1 MSKLFTYENPWE
13 AVVDYL
19 DHIGVTEI
27 FGLPSDDLGF
37 LKALEKKPSARMI
50 LCKDQRNAVFMAV
63 GHAMESEKPGVC
75 VVGKGPAL
83 TNTLTGLLEAKLLA
97 TPLILVATGT
107 SINRLGTK
115 AFQELDQLSL
125 VQPLVK
131 WSYRVDH
138 PDRLCWALEKGA
150 ILAAN
155 GTRGPVYIEIPEQL
169 FEEKIPRKKAW
180 EALTVRRFL
189 PDEASVAQSL
199 ELIRSSNR
207 PLLLLGGGMRKSKA
221 RNEII
226 RFVEQW
232 GAALFVTASGR
243 GAVPE
248 DHPLFCGLSGLYAT
262 EPICRLW
269 EETDMVV
276 VIGSRLEETATFG
289 WERINA
295 KATLIQVNI
304 EPNDWSLEYPGMHML
319 GDGGLVVERWL
330 KEFEKEPLV
339 PNKKW
344 VQHIQVHREQLFQRA
359 KKCLEDARTD
369 PSIHVVEVLDA
380 MNQLVAKDRI
390 LVQENGLQD
399 MWSYFY
405 PYYSCGSEGGAVLP
419 SDQTSLG
426 FGAAAVAGVKLAVK
440 ERPVIA
446 WVGDGAFQLFG
457 SDLKTVAEQKIPVM
471 YIVLKNG
478 GYGWLQHQWNQQ
490 DHPSSDHSR
499 FHFTSLPSDLFQWVT
514 EHPQIECM
522 EITDKT
528 QLKQNLQ
535 KAHRSQEEGKTV
547 IVEIP
552 VQLHDIPPGIQEI
565 EGDFPGKENITI
577 GN

>member
-1 MSKLFTYENPWE
+1 MSQLFAYENPWE

-19 DHIGVTEI
+19 DHIGVQEV

-37 LKALEKKPSARMI
+37 LESLETKSKSRMI

-83 TNTLTGLLEAKLLA
+83 TNALTGLLEAKSLA
-97 TPLILVATGT
+97 APLILIATGT
-107 SINRLGTK
+107 RINRLGTK
-115 AFQELDQLSL
+115 AFQELDQRSL

-150 ILAAN
+150 LLAVN
-155 GTRGPVYIEIPEQL
+155 GTPGPVYIEIPEQM
-169 FEEKIPRKKAW
+169 FEEKIPRKKPW
-180 EALTVRRFL
+180 EPLIVRRFL
-189 PDEASVAQSL
+189 PDETSMAQSL
-199 ELIRSSNR
+199 QLIRASNR

-221 RNEII
+221 RSEII
-226 RFVEQW
+226 RFTEQW

-248 DHPLFCGLSGLYAT
+248 DHPLFCGLAGLYAT
-262 EPICRLW
+262 EPIRRLW
-269 EETDMVV
+269 KETDLVV
-276 VIGSRLEETATFG
+276 VLGSRLEETATFG
-289 WERINA
+289 WEQMNP

-304 EPNDWSLEYPGMHML
+304 EPDDWSLEYPGMHML
-319 GDGGLVVERWL
+319 GDGGLVVEGWL
-330 KEFEKEPLV
+330 KEIKEEPLV
-339 PNKKW
+339 QNQEWIKN
-344 VQHIQVHREQLFQRA
+344 IQVYRRELFQKA
-359 KKCLEDARTD
+359 NEHLKNARTD
-369 PSIHVVEVLDA
+369 PFIHVAEILD
-380 MNQLVAKDRI
+380 VVDRIVTKDRI

-405 PYYSCGSEGGAVLP
+405 PYYSCGGEGGAVLP

-446 WVGDGAFQLFG
+446 WIGDGAFQLFK
-457 SDLKTVAEQKIPVM
+457 SDLKTVVEQKIPIM

-490 DHPSSDHSR
+490 EHHSSEHSR
-499 FHFTSLPSDLFQWVT
+499 YHFTSPPDHFQWGVD
-514 EHPQIECM
+514 HPQIECL
-522 EITDKT
+522 EIIGKT
-528 QLKQNLQ
+528 QLEQTLQ
-535 KAHRSQEEGKTV
+535 QAYQFQLKGKTV
-547 IVEIP
+547 VVEIP
-552 VQLHDIPPGIQEI
+552 VQLGDIPPGMQAI
-565 EGDFPGKENITI
+565 EGDFPGKEHVTI